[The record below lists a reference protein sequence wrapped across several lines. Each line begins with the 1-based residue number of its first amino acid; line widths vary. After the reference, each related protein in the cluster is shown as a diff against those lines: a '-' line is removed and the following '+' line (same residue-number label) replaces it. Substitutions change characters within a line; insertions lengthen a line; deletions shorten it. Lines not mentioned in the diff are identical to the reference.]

1 MNKNVYKA
9 TFPLH
14 EGRYDKDG
22 PQGEKSDR
30 RVGKVCAYSKI
41 NSAPFKLLFLEWAH
55 WKNFYKKQPLW
66 LIKRYF
72 GDKVWFEE
80 LVDNPIH
87 HNKFLFYISDWTLL
101 CMAWI
106 LQPTADYS
114 SSFWS
119 SCVSLWSLD
128 CWQLGYQL
136 CRVCL
141 NVNN

>member
-72 GDKVWFEE
+72 GDKVWVEE
-80 LVDNPIH
+80 LMENPIH
-87 HNKFLFYISDWTLL
+87 HNKFLFYIF
-101 CMAWI
+101 
-106 LQPTADYS
+106 Y
-114 SSFWS
+114 FR
-119 SCVSLWSLD
+119 LD
-128 CWQLGYQL
+128 CTLHGL
-136 CRVCL
+136 DSTTNC
-141 NVNN
+141 